1 MSRIIRFYVPYV
13 SYAVVWVKAPVCTLP
28 SVMHLDGEVRSGSES
43 AGRQSDAE
51 TTRIPPEKVAHYYTG
66 TRAPIDHTYP
76 KKKINEFCL
85 LCATPVR
92 RTRDRFCRPA
102 SKKKSIFITFVMI
115 SHQVRKKTEQTTAA
129 VVLIRLD

>member
-1 MSRIIRFYVPYV
+1 M
-13 SYAVVWVKAPVCTLP
+13 
-28 SVMHLDGEVRSGSES
+28 EVNPPAARR
-43 AGRQSDAE
+43 RQSDAE
-51 TTRIPPEKVAHYYTG
+51 TIRIPPEKVAHYYTG

-85 LCATPVR
+85 SV

-115 SHQVRKKTEQTTAA
+115 SHQVRNKEDGTNNCC
-129 VVLIRLD
+129 RRSYSS